1 MCAACTG
8 AQGSVGVSVTD
19 TLISKR
25 TRAFQMGQ
33 LWLPSPGFWAGV
45 GVGGVGMQADGAP
58 DQVGSREQGAG
69 AAVSPALPGAG
80 L

>member
-1 MCAACTG
+1 MCRVHGGTGFCGCVCNRHAHLQADKSLSDGAAV
-8 AQGSVGVSVTD
+8 AP
-19 TLISKR
+19 
-25 TRAFQMGQ
+25 
-33 LWLPSPGFWAGV
+33 LPRVLGG
-45 GVGGVGMQADGAP
+45 GGGGGVGMQADGAP